1 MVKESTKFLSVS
13 TVASL
18 VPPGSWFSG
27 LVPETV
33 IHSSTHHPSII
44 RPAMHACIHHL
55 TFYSF
60 IYSFFQCSFR
70 PSIHSFFF
78 FNVAHFESLYWICYN
93 IACFV
98 FGHEACGVLAPW
110 PEIEPTLPALEGE
123 VLTTGPP
130 GKSLSVPSY
139 IIYQGPTLCSMLK
152 AQILRKMLAFKEN
165 IV

>member
-13 TVASL
+13 TLASL
-18 VPPGSWFSG
+18 VPPGSWFSV

-44 RPAMHACIHHL
+44 HPAMHACIHHL

-60 IYSFFQCSFR
+60 IYSFFQCSFH
-70 PSIHSFFF
+70 PSIHSFFFF

-93 IACFV
+93 IAS
-98 FGHEACGVLAPW
+98 VLFLAMRHVGQAP
-110 PEIEPTLPALEGE
+110 
-123 VLTTGPP
+123 
-130 GKSLSVPSY
+130 LSVEFSRQEYWSELPPIPYSRGFSPT
-139 IIYQGPTLCSMLK
+139 QGLK
-152 AQILRKMLAFKEN
+152 FESFVSCILKGGFFVTSTTWEDT